1 MKHSRTAAGLLTIGL
16 LAGCS
21 TGTPNEVPSS
31 DRHVSEIVETLHDGR
46 EVTCLLFEANYKGGI
61 SCDWEGATK

>member
-21 TGTPNEVPSS
+21 TGTPNEVSSS
-31 DRHVSEIVETLHDGR
+31 DRNVSEIVETLHDGR
-46 EVTCLLFEANYKGGI
+46 EVTCLLFEGSYKGGI
-61 SCDWEGATK
+61 SSDWEGATK